1 VNLDTRASMG
11 QEEPLL
17 RLSGTLSLFGFPP
30 AEASLKV
37 VPRSL
42 AWRGALASAY
52 VGGGLLLAPILGM
65 VPPHAPWAAGVLVCG
80 GFFGVR
86 KWRERFTLLSLHG
99 ICPKCGGGV
108 SILSRV
114 PLKSGISVPCEGCHH
129 DSRLVVTTPFPSDS
143 SGEGGAA

>member
-1 VNLDTRASMG
+1 VNLDTRESMG
-11 QEEPLL
+11 QDGPLL
-17 RLSGTLSLFGFPP
+17 QLSGTLLLFGFPP

-52 VGGGLLLAPILGM
+52 VGGGLLLAPVLGM

-80 GFFGVR
+80 GFLGVR
-86 KWRERFTLLSLHG
+86 KWRERFTLVCLDG
-99 ICPKCGGGV
+99 ICPKCAGGV
-108 SILSRV
+108 SIPSHV

-129 DSRLVVTTPFPSDS
+129 DSRLLVTMPLPSNS
-143 SGEGGAA
+143 SGEGGIA